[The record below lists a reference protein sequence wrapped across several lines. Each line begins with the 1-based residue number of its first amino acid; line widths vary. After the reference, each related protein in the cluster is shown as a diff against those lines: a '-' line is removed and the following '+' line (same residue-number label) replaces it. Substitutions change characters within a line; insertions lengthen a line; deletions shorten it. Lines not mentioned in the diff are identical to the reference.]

1 MKEYSAEIER
11 LGAEL
16 KSKRD
21 KKNLTLE
28 AASVQ
33 LKIQPAYIEAIEEG
47 KIELLPTGFYRKSF
61 IKEYCALLGARQL
74 GEAYIAALAGVEE
87 SISAEKAAEQLKQ
100 QKESKSGNELVRDR
114 EYKAF
119 NARPLLIAAVVLLVL
134 GVGAI
139 FLFKPDISSKAKGN
153 GVMQLSG
160 GTEVIIKEKEAEDK
174 KREAI
179 AEEKARKL
187 AEERAKAEEEQLSA
201 EKEENAEATANA
213 DGTAENASVTT
224 DRVEKA
230 EDAQKELK
238 LAKNVLYISAPE
250 QDVTIK
256 VSQDKIPV
264 YEGLVHKGKAMRF
277 KVEGELPVRVRY
289 ENPNKTEVIFGGTEF
304 KPLHPSNQGR
314 SRYYWSDGTVTFTA
328 NKQQR

>member
-1 MKEYSAEIER
+1 MKEYGAEVKR

-28 AASVQ
+28 AVSVE
-33 LKIQPAYIEAIEEG
+33 LKILPAYIEAIEEG
-47 KIELLPTGFYRKSF
+47 KIEQLPTGFYRKSF
-61 IKEYCALLGARQL
+61 IKEYCALLGAHELAKDYIEVAAAIEDNIDTKR
-74 GEAYIAALAGVEE
+74 IAA
-87 SISAEKAAEQLKQ
+87 
-100 QKESKSGNELVRDR
+100 ESKHHRERRGKNELVSDKQ
-114 EYKAF
+114 YKQFDA
-119 NARPLLIAAVVLLVL
+119 NSLLMASLLLLVL
-134 GVGAI
+134 GIGVI
-139 FLFKPDISSKAKGN
+139 FLFKPDISSKAKSN

-160 GTEVIIKEKEAEDK
+160 GTEVVIKEKEAKDK
-174 KREAI
+174 KRQEI

-187 AEERAKAEEEQLSA
+187 AEERAKAEEEQLA
-201 EKEENAEATANA
+201 TGTEENAETAT
-213 DGTAENASVTT
+213 TAEGAVENASVV
-224 DRVEKA
+224 DDKVEKD
-230 EDAQKELK
+230 EDTQKDLK

-256 VSQDKIPV
+256 VSQDKISV
-264 YEGLVHKGKAMRF
+264 YEGVVHKGKAMRF
-277 KVEGELPVRVRY
+277 KVEGEVPVRVRY

-314 SRYYWSDGTVTFTA
+314 SRYYWSDGTVTFTL